1 MVTVLFISVRNA
13 CMRTNLLST
22 RVPNNSYHLQL
33 KLFIVKTFCFVLIFT
48 KYRRLFVFVRVLLNV
63 YKIIHILNYGS
74 QTRNLVA
81 KLSTYLTKF

>member
-1 MVTVLFISVRNA
+1 MGTVLFISVRNA

-22 RVPNNSYHLQL
+22 RVPNNSYQ
-33 KLFIVKTFCFVLIFT
+33 LFIVKTFCFVLIFT